1 MEASAAPP
9 MWVLPSNASDGD
21 LQLPRDMTFNS
32 GHVVSIA
39 CYSALMVAS
48 AAGNLTVLTII
59 LRQRGRARSRV
70 NHMLMHLAIADL
82 LIAWAATVSWR
93 AGDLLCRL
101 MAVCRVF
108 GLFLSSFVLVC
119 ISMDRYFAI
128 LRPMSLSQVDR
139 RGRIMLTAA
148 WVMSFLC
155 SMPQAMVFSVQ
166 SHPTVTWYEQCITWG
181 VLTSH
186 RAEVLYAI
194 FSSSFMYGIPLLII
208 IFAYGSIVAE
218 IFRRSRRTGDDV
230 FRRSG
235 LGFLGRAKTRSLK
248 MTLVIV
254 LVFFMC
260 WTPYNIM
267 SVWYWFDRE
276 SAERVDERIRSGLF
290 IFACTN
296 SCMNP
301 IVYGV
306 FNVRRRDSAARGT
319 GGGGVA
325 GRCEV
330 RGRGR
335 RRTFSS
341 SEYPESSRCNSQ
353 PFSAR
358 PRSSAPEQLQQV
370 AKWRNEKN
378 TQLFQL
384 ATNGWDRNGKSSFEN
399 IELT

>member
-82 LIAWAATVSWR
+82 LVTFLMMPLEIAWAATVSWR
-93 AGDLLCRL
+93 AGDLLCRV

-181 VLTSH
+181 VLKSH

-218 IFRRSRRTGDDV
+218 IFRRSRRTGDEYLLKALV
-230 FRRSG
+230 PCLRRRVPALQPG
-235 LGFLGRAKTRSLK
+235 LPRAGQDALAQDDAGHRAGLLHVLDALQHHVGLVRNQAAKPFAHNIPHQTRSCNRGADSHIS
-248 MTLVIV
+248 V
-254 LVFFMC
+254 
-260 WTPYNIM
+260 TP
-267 SVWYWFDRE
+267 R
-276 SAERVDERIRSGLF
+276 
-290 IFACTN
+290 
-296 SCMNP
+296 
-301 IVYGV
+301 
-306 FNVRRRDSAARGT
+306 
-319 GGGGVA
+319 
-325 GRCEV
+325 
-330 RGRGR
+330 
-335 RRTFSS
+335 
-341 SEYPESSRCNSQ
+341 EYPESSRCNSQ